1 MTPLKS
7 FFLNL
12 WTEVKSFFGHFR
24 VYLKWLVLALV
35 LGALMGLVGTGFYYS
50 LFYATALR
58 GEYPWLIWLL
68 PVAGLVIAA
77 LYFFFD
83 KAPQTEENKGTNMVL
98 AAVNSNED
106 IPFRMLPLIFV
117 SSVISH
123 IFGASVGRE
132 GAALQM
138 GASAGSTAARLL
150 KFNENDHKILIMT
163 GMSAAFAAIFGSPLT
178 AAVFSMEVISVGV
191 MYYAALVP
199 CTVSALTA
207 LYVARL
213 LGVQYAQYHLD
224 VVPLLTPLNA
234 GKTMLL
240 GVLCALLSI
249 LICYTLIVTENA
261 MQRIFDNPFVKI
273 FVAGTMVALL
283 TLLVGNQDYNG
294 LGAATILKAAA
305 GQAVWY
311 AFLLKLLFTS
321 ISLAGGYRGGE
332 IVPSLFMGAT
342 FGCVAAGVLGL
353 PPSVGAALGMI
364 AVFCGVTNSPIASF
378 IMGLELFEGQGM
390 WMFGLVV
397 AVSYMLSGYYGLY
410 KSQLILYSKYRSTY
424 VHRKAHR

>member
-1 MTPLKS
+1 MQS

-12 WTEVKSFFGHFR
+12 WEDIKSFFSHFR
-24 VYLKWLVLALV
+24 VYLKWLALALV
-35 LGALMGLVGTGFYYS
+35 IGVVLGAVGAGFYYT
-50 LFYATALR
+50 LFYAGVYREAH
-58 GEYPWLIWLL
+58 PWLIWLL
-68 PVAGLVIAA
+68 PVAGLVVAA
-77 LYFFFD
+77 LYYFLD
-83 KAPQTEENKGTNMVL
+83 KKPQTEENKGTNMVL
-98 AAVNSNED
+98 AAVNGGED

-117 SSVISH
+117 SSGISH
-123 IFGASVGRE
+123 FFGASVGRE

-138 GASAGSTAARLL
+138 GASFGSTVSRLL
-150 KFNENDHKILIMT
+150 KFNENDSKVLIMT

-199 CTVSALTA
+199 CMVSALTA

-213 LGVQYAQYHLD
+213 LGVQYAVYHLTD
-224 VVPLLTPLNA
+224 IPALAPLSA
-234 GKTMLL
+234 GKVMVL
-240 GVLCALLSI
+240 GILCAVLSI
-249 LICYTLIVTENA
+249 VICYTLIITERG
-261 MQRIFDNPFVKI
+261 MQHVFGNPFVKI
-273 FVAGTMVALL
+273 FVAGTVVALL
-283 TLLVGNQDYNG
+283 TLLVGTQDYNG
-294 LGAATILKAAA
+294 LGAAVILRAAA

-311 AFLLKLLFTS
+311 AFLLKLLFTA

-342 FGCVAAGVLGL
+342 FGCVAAGFLGL

-378 IMGLELFEGQGM
+378 IMGLELFGGQGM

-410 KSQLILYSKYRSTY
+410 KSQLIIYSKYRSVY

>member
-1 MTPLKS
+1 MTVKS
-7 FFLNL
+7 FFLTL
-12 WTEVKSFFGHFR
+12 WEDIKNFFGHFK
-24 VYLKWLVLALV
+24 VYLKWLALALV
-35 LGALMGLVGTGFYYS
+35 LGAVLGVVGAGFYFA
-50 LFYATALR
+50 LQYAGVCR
-58 GEYPWLIWLL
+58 EEYPWLIWLL

-77 LYFFFD
+77 LYYFFD
-83 KAPQTEENKGTNMVL
+83 KQPQTEEHKGTNMVL

-117 SSVISH
+117 SSAISH
-123 IFGASVGRE
+123 LFGASVGRE

-138 GASAGSTAARLL
+138 GASLGSTVSRWL

-199 CTVSALTA
+199 CVVSALTA
-207 LYVARL
+207 IYVAKL
-213 LGVQYAQYHLD
+213 LGVQYAVYKLD
-224 VVPLLTPLNA
+224 LIPELAPLNA
-234 GKTMLL
+234 GKVMLL
-240 GVLCALLSI
+240 GILCAVLSI
-249 LICYTLIVTENA
+249 VICYTLILAERG
-261 MQRIFDNPFVKI
+261 MQTVFDNPFVKI
-273 FVAGTMVALL
+273 FVAGTAVALL

-294 LGAATILKAAA
+294 LGAAVILRAAA
-305 GQAVWY
+305 GNAVWY
-311 AFLLKLLFTS
+311 AFLLKLLFTAV
-321 ISLAGGYRGGE
+321 SLAGGYRGGE

-342 FGCVAAGVLGL
+342 FGCFAAGFLGL
-353 PPSVGAALGMI
+353 PPSMGAALGMI

-378 IMGLELFEGQGM
+378 IMGLELFGGQGM

-410 KSQLILYSKYRSTY
+410 KSQLILYSKYRSVY

>member
-1 MTPLKS
+1 MKA
-7 FFLNL
+7 FFLTL
-12 WTEVKSFFGHFR
+12 WEDIKNFFSHFR
-24 VYLKWLVLALV
+24 VYIKWLVLALV
-35 LGALMGLVGTGFYYS
+35 LGVVLGVVGAGFYYALS
-50 LFYATALR
+50 YATEWR

-68 PVAGLVIAA
+68 PVAGLVVAG
-77 LYFFFD
+77 LYHFFD
-83 KAPQTEENKGTNMVL
+83 KQPQTAENKGTNMVL
-98 AAVNSNED
+98 AAVNGGEE

-117 SSVISH
+117 SSAISH
-123 IFGASVGRE
+123 LFGASVGRE

-138 GASAGSTAARLL
+138 GASVGSTVSRLL
-150 KFNENDHKILIMT
+150 KFNENDQKVLIMT
-163 GMSAAFAAIFGSPLT
+163 GMSAAFSAIFGSPLT

-207 LYVARL
+207 LYVAKL

-224 VVPLLTPLNA
+224 FVPELGVLSA
-234 GKTMLL
+234 GKVMLL
-240 GVLCALLSI
+240 GILCAVLSI
-249 LICYTLIVTENA
+249 VICYTLIITEKG
-261 MQRIFDNPFVKI
+261 MQGIFDNPFVKI
-273 FVAGTMVALL
+273 FVAGTVIAIL

-294 LGAATILKAAA
+294 LGGAVIMQAAM
-305 GQAVWY
+305 GNAVWY
-311 AFLLKLLFTS
+311 AFLLKLLFTA

-342 FGCVAAGVLGL
+342 FGCVAAGFLAL
-353 PPSVGAALGMI
+353 PPAVGAALGMI

-378 IMGLELFEGQGM
+378 IMGLELFGGQGM

-410 KSQLILYSKYRSTY
+410 KSQLIIYSKYRSAY
-424 VHRKAHR
+424 VHRKAHH

>member
-1 MTPLKS
+1 MRS
-7 FFLNL
+7 FFLTL
-12 WTEVKSFFGHFR
+12 WEDVKNFFGHFR
-24 VYLKWLVLALV
+24 VYLKWLGLALV
-35 LGALMGLVGTGFYYS
+35 LGAVLGAVAAGFYYA
-50 LFYATALR
+50 LFYAGELR
-58 GEYPWLIWLL
+58 EQHRWLIWLL
-68 PVAGLVIAA
+68 PVAGLIIAL
-77 LYFFFD
+77 LYYLFD
-83 KAPQTEENKGTNMVL
+83 KEPQTEEHKGTNMVL
-98 AAVNSNED
+98 AAVNGSED

-117 SSVISH
+117 SSAISH
-123 IFGASVGRE
+123 LFGASVGRE

-138 GASAGSTAARLL
+138 GASLGSTVSRFL
-150 KFNENDHKILIMT
+150 KFNENDTKILIMT

-178 AAVFSMEVISVGV
+178 AAVFSMEVISVGI

-199 CTVSALTA
+199 CMVSALTA
-207 LYVARL
+207 LYIARL
-213 LGVQYAQYHLD
+213 LGVQYAVYHLD
-224 VVPLLTPLNA
+224 LVPALAPLSA
-234 GKTMLL
+234 GKVMLL

-249 LICYTLIVTENA
+249 AICYTLVTTENA
-261 MQRIFDNPFVKI
+261 MQHIFDNPFVKI
-273 FVAGTMVALL
+273 FVAGTVIALL

-294 LGAATILKAAA
+294 LGAAVILRAAA

-342 FGCVAAGVLGL
+342 FGCAVAGLLGL

-378 IMGLELFEGQGM
+378 IMGLELFGGQGM

-410 KSQLILYSKYRSTY
+410 KSQLILYSKYRSVY

>member
-1 MTPLKS
+1 MKS

-12 WTEVKSFFGHFR
+12 WEDIKSFFSHFR
-24 VYLKWLVLALV
+24 VYLKWLALALV
-35 LGALMGLVGTGFYYS
+35 VGAVLGAVGAGFYYA
-50 LFYATALR
+50 LFYAGVYREAH
-58 GEYPWLIWLL
+58 PWFIWLL

-77 LYFFFD
+77 MYYFFE
-83 KAPQTEENKGTNMVL
+83 KNPLTEENKGTNMVL
-98 AAVNSNED
+98 AAVNGGED
-106 IPFRMLPLIFV
+106 IPFRMLPLIFL
-117 SSVISH
+117 SSAISH
-123 IFGASVGRE
+123 LFGASVGRE

-138 GASAGSTAARLL
+138 GASFGSTVSRLL
-150 KFNENDHKILIMT
+150 KFNENDSKVLIMT

-199 CTVSALTA
+199 CMVSALTA

-213 LGVQYAQYHLD
+213 LGVQYAVYALGT
-224 VVPLLTPLNA
+224 VPALAPLSA
-234 GKTMLL
+234 GKVMVL
-240 GVLCALLSI
+240 GILCAVLSI
-249 LICYTLIVTENA
+249 IICYTLIITERG
-261 MQRIFDNPFVKI
+261 MQNVFDNPFVKI
-273 FVAGTMVALL
+273 FVAGTVVALL
-283 TLLVGNQDYNG
+283 TLLVGSQDYNG
-294 LGAATILKAAA
+294 LGTAVILKAAA

-311 AFLLKLLFTS
+311 AFLLKLLFTAV
-321 ISLAGGYRGGE
+321 SLAGGYRGGE

-342 FGCVAAGVLGL
+342 FGCFAAGFLGL
-353 PPSVGAALGMI
+353 SPSLGAALGMI

-378 IMGLELFEGQGM
+378 IMGLELFGGQGM

-410 KSQLILYSKYRSTY
+410 KSQLIIYSKYRSVY

>member
-1 MTPLKS
+1 MKS
-7 FFLNL
+7 FFLNV
-12 WTEVKSFFGHFR
+12 WEEVKHFFGHFR
-24 VYLKWLVLALV
+24 VYLKWLLLALV
-35 LGALMGLVGTGFYYS
+35 LGILMGAVGAAFYFS
-50 LFYATALR
+50 LQFAGKLR
-58 GEYPWLIWLL
+58 GDYPWLTWLL

-77 LYFFFD
+77 LYYFFD
-83 KAPQTEENKGTNMVL
+83 KKPQNAENKGTNMVL

-150 KFNENDHKILIMT
+150 KFNENDHKIMIMT

-199 CTVSALTA
+199 CMVSALTA
-207 LYVARL
+207 LYVAKL
-213 LGVQYAQYHLD
+213 LGVQYAVYSLND
-224 VVPLLTPLNA
+224 IPAFTPLTA

-240 GVLCALLSI
+240 GILCALVSI
-249 LICYTLIVTENA
+249 LICYTLVLTENG

-273 FVAGTMVALL
+273 FVAGTLVAIL
-283 TLLVGNQDYNG
+283 TLLVGNEDYNG
-294 LGAATILKAAA
+294 LGGAVILKAVA

-311 AFLLKLLFTS
+311 AFLLKLLFTA

-332 IVPSLFMGAT
+332 IVPSLFIGAT
-342 FGCVAAGVLGL
+342 FGCFAAGFLGL
-353 PPSVGAALGMI
+353 PPSLGAALGMI

-378 IMGLELFEGQGM
+378 IMGLELFGGKGM
-390 WMFGLVV
+390 WMFGLIV

-410 KSQLILYSKYRSTY
+410 KSQLIVYSKYRSVY
-424 VHRKAHR
+424 VHRKAHH